1 MQGKSEELRGLCF
14 PLSIVKVYL
23 IASWHYQVKQRDS
36 GLRKGRIKLG
46 ILGDRTWIMH
56 PLLSLEF
63 LYLLYIIPGKK
74 TLAITAC
81 SCMCLRF
88 TKSVESYQNKNQRKK
103 WKVGSKYICEAS
115 AWQGMLLLDGLG
127 SPFSLLPIP
136 PNPFLFSLIQVWIHF
151 SPPLSDPYSQPS
163 VCSHMSPDTV
173 PKRDQVPRYPKVPVQ
188 TTEIWMTIG
197 FTWKPETRNRV
208 KVVYLENHRIN

>member
-1 MQGKSEELRGLCF
+1 
-14 PLSIVKVYL
+14 
-23 IASWHYQVKQRDS
+23 
-36 GLRKGRIKLG
+36 
-46 ILGDRTWIMH
+46 MH

-74 TLAITAC
+74 TIAITAC

-88 TKSVESYQNKNQRKK
+88 TKPLESYQNKNQRKK
-103 WKVGSKYICEAS
+103 WKGGANISVWLQHTHELVSS
-115 AWQGMLLLDGLG
+115 LAWQWMLLLNGPG
-127 SPFSLLPIP
+127 SPFTLLPIP

-151 SPPLSDPYSQPS
+151 SPPLSVPYPQPS

-173 PKRDQVPRYPKVPVQ
+173 PKRDQVPRYPKVPLQ
-188 TTEIWMTIG
+188 TTQISMTTG
-197 FTWKPETRNRV
+197 FAWKPETRNWV